1 MSVSLPRRPDDD
13 VRRRTGTLAGV
24 KVHIAAAALVRDGR
38 VLLGH
43 RHPQRQWH
51 PNCWDVI
58 GGHVEA
64 GETAE
69 QAVRRECR
77 EKLGVEIEVAAPI
90 DIKFSDP
97 NLTMTAFVV
106 TRWRGEPTNAAP
118 DEHDDLGWF
127 TPEQIAGLTLAD
139 PGTRFALQEAARRS
153 A

>member
-1 MSVSLPRRPDDD
+1 MR
-13 VRRRTGTLAGV
+13 
-24 KVHIAAAALVRDGR
+24 VHIAAAAFVREGR

-43 RHPQRQWH
+43 RHPQRRWY
-51 PNCWDVI
+51 PDCWDVI

-77 EKLGVEIEVAAPI
+77 EELGVEIEELVPI
-90 DIKFSDP
+90 DIGCGVP

-106 TRWRGEPTNAAP
+106 TRWRGEPMNAAP
-118 DEHDDLGWF
+118 EEHDDLRWF
-127 TPEQIAGLTLAD
+127 SPEEIVDLTLAD
-139 PGTRFALQEAARRS
+139 PGTRAALQDVARRS